1 MSFSKEKLSHRT
13 LRIIKHQRGNRTFFT
28 ISPLDSVLTK
38 DGQSYFTGTPTSDD
52 FVLKM
57 GSLEYD
63 TIEYIEEPRV
73 SRKPLA
79 SMNDL
84 IMYSPDVSVGRTS

>member
-57 GSLEYD
+57 NSLEYD
-63 TIEYIEEPRV
+63 TIEYVNEPGINRSV
-73 SRKPLA
+73 DAPMS
-79 SMNDL
+79 DL
-84 IMYSPDVSVGRTS
+84 IAYSPDVNVGRT